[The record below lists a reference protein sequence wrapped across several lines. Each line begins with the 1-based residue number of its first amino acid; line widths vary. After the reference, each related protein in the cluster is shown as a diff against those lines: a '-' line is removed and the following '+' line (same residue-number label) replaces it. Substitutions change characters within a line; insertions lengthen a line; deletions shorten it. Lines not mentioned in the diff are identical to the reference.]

1 MLSLLS
7 SRDSTRELPETAT
20 SAGVTGHQDI
30 TSWRGRVH
38 AYNSYQGV
46 RKRPLSKVKAR
57 RSNNGLTFLLR
68 DFFCGQWTLRHSNVW
83 SKAVLDTIYHLR
95 TEEFSITLI
104 DLALR
109 VPYLQ
114 KWEKHQEKQSFRII
128 MPVMNYFHFYLI
140 LIIFILHNS
149 NFQYLTY
156 VMEIES
162 NSARN
167 Y

>member
-30 TSWRGRVH
+30 TSWRGRVQ

-68 DFFCGQWTLRHSNVW
+68 NFLCGQWTLRRSNVW
-83 SKAVLDTIYHLR
+83 SKAVFDTIYHPR

-104 DLALR
+104 GLALK

-114 KWEKHQEKQSFRII
+114 KWEKREK
-128 MPVMNYFHFYLI
+128 NL
-140 LIIFILHNS
+140 LELCLLWIIFKILPTLLRLKVIVLERS
-149 NFQYLTY
+149 DAYLTY
-156 VMEIES
+156 YYLVGVVL
-162 NSARN
+162 
-167 Y
+167 